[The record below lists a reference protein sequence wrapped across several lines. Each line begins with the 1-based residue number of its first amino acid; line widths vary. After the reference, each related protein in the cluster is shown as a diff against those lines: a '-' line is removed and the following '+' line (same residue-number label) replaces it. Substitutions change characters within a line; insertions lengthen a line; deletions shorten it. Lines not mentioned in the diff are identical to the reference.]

1 MSNLIK
7 FFCSV
12 FLYLI
17 EIMESIKEY
26 MKFIRQK
33 IENPEPDADEIAF
46 AVEPKQKPK
55 KKQYPIFYLN
65 IKQKDLEKNKPE

>member
-17 EIMESIKEY
+17 EIMESIKDY

-33 IENPEPDADEIAF
+33 IENPEPDAEEVPF

-55 KKQYPIFYLN
+55 KKQNQIFYLN
-65 IKQKDLEKNKPE
+65 NKQKDLEKKKPE